1 MSASSREGRA
11 VALVSS
17 EENMPEGAR
26 MAAGVSERSSGQAMG
41 QLCGATDDIHL
52 GDSRRVVVE

>member
-1 MSASSREGRA
+1 MSASREGRA
-11 VALVSS
+11 VALVS

-41 QLCGATDDIHL
+41 QLRGATEYSS
-52 GDSRRVVVE
+52 GGQSTWQ